1 METKINTRKEA
12 LLAQKIELQ
21 NQLAALKGQEPRVL
35 ETWEFRR
42 EAKDA
47 REHGLKDDI
56 ERLTKAID
64 QQIIENDRKAQT
76 EAYYATEE
84 GQARKAELETRK
96 DQLHLEFQTINTV
109 VLDMLKSWI
118 KDFLGDHWTVRRLN
132 KGRVD
137 FQIWDQEKDEFVFGS
152 EIEIWADKHY
162 YWNDDKERFE
172 TNIGAMGSFS
182 LMDQDP
188 STRARF
194 YMDLGKF
201 LSDRERLNNLKNM
214 MFLYEDRLEEIREA
228 TDKTSKELSNPLGL

>member
-1 METKINTRKEA
+1 MEITINTRKEA

-21 NQLAALKGQEPRVL
+21 NRLADLRGQEHREL
-35 ETWEFRR
+35 EAWEFRR

-47 REHGLKDDI
+47 RELSLKDDI

-84 GQARKAELETRK
+84 GQARKAELLARME
-96 DQLHLEFQTINTV
+96 QLSLEFSSLNTV
-109 VLDMLKSWI
+109 VLDMLKTWI
-118 KDFLGDHWTVRRLN
+118 KNFLGDHWTVRRLN
-132 KGRVD
+132 RGRVD
-137 FQIWDQEKDEFVFGS
+137 FQVWDQEKEDFVFGS
-152 EIEIWADKHY
+152 EIEIWAEKHS
-162 YWNDDKERFE
+162 YWYDDRERFE
-172 TNIGAMGSFS
+172 TNVGAMGSFS
-182 LMDQDP
+182 LLDQEP

-194 YMDLGKF
+194 YLDLGKF
-201 LSDRERLNNLKNM
+201 LADKERMSNLKNM